1 MSILSKFLPSRRSSL
16 SVSPKTEI
24 RASQSVATKWTDMRP
39 PTVTIYPP
47 VDPGL
52 PAVSTEEIL
61 AAAQTKIRRLAD
73 IAGGSESEFERLYIS
88 ALRNLAAQI
97 HLLPASPYQ
106 HYSAPAG
113 LFNMCL
119 DIGLMSRQAAEGK
132 IFVPEATI
140 EVRHKTEGAW
150 RYAAFLA
157 GLMSQLHV
165 PVGSMTVTD
174 EKGDQWPRY
183 GSSIAD
189 WLKDKQLDRYFVTWH
204 EKARVTGAEGASLL
218 TTVVPRDVMDWLAV
232 TDSQIIRD
240 LNIAVT
246 REMNSTESILGA
258 IIKSVTAR
266 VKEVDA
272 LHQPSRFGRLTVG
285 TQFEIHALNAMRE
298 LIETKIWTCND
309 AAGVLFWGSDGL
321 YVAWPK
327 GLNDVLDVFEQRG
340 LSAMPKSSVTI
351 AEILG
356 LSGVII
362 SKEAGVWVHDIVVKI
377 GGDAKVISAMRFKD
391 PVVLL
396 GHLPLQAVTH
406 PFGKV
411 LVDAQDEQLALQV
424 QNRIEAPAAPK
435 SGPKASQVE
444 GAPDTSP
451 VSAPARPES
460 LKVAPVVAVE
470 QTQQKSSEPVV
481 PKQVPSPT
489 AVPAMDTGVAHID
502 HVEDVLPGKRVPIA
516 VIQRLKIRD
525 TEDCANALGMVIE
538 EGLRYRADRVRVLDW
553 GVAICVKWLTS
564 VAGYAVGDLAGPLE
578 RIGVI
583 ARDPNSSKSIGLI
596 SEVVFA
602 DSPNPR
608 TALAIKL
615 TFAEKLGIPTD
626 AKV

>member
-1 MSILSKFLPSRRSSL
+1 
-16 SVSPKTEI
+16 
-24 RASQSVATKWTDMRP
+24 
-39 PTVTIYPP
+39 
-47 VDPGL
+47 
-52 PAVSTEEIL
+52 
-61 AAAQTKIRRLAD
+61 
-73 IAGGSESEFERLYIS
+73 
-88 ALRNLAAQI
+88 
-97 HLLPASPYQ
+97 
-106 HYSAPAG
+106 
-113 LFNMCL
+113 MCL

-150 RYAAFLA
+150 RYSAFLA
-157 GLMSQLHV
+157 GLLSQLHV

-174 EKGDQWPRY
+174 DKGDQWPRY

-189 WLKDKQLDRYFVTWH
+189 WLKDKKLARYFVIWH

-258 IIKSVTAR
+258 IVKSVTAR

-298 LIETKIWTCND
+298 LIETKKWKCND
-309 AAGVLFWGSDGL
+309 AGGVMFWGSDGL

-327 GLNDVLDVFEQRG
+327 GLNDVLDIFDQRG
-340 LSAMPKSSVTI
+340 LSAMPRSSVTI

-377 GGDAKVISAMRFKD
+377 GDEAKVISAMRFKD

-411 LVDAQDEQLALQV
+411 LVDAQDEQLALLV
-424 QNRIEAPAAPK
+424 QNRTEAPAAPK
-435 SGPKASQVE
+435 PAPKTAQVEE
-444 GAPDTSP
+444 GAPDTP
-451 VSAPARPES
+451 VVTPPTQPEAV
-460 LKVAPVVAVE
+460 KAAPVVVVE
-470 QTQQKSSEPVV
+470 KSQQKCNEPVGK
-481 PKQVPSPT
+481 KQVAAPAAMP
-489 AVPAMDTGVAHID
+489 AVDTGVAHID
-502 HVEDVLPGKRVPIA
+502 HVEDVLPGKRVPLAI
-516 VIQRLKIRD
+516 IQRLKIRD
-525 TEDCANALGMVIE
+525 NDDCANALGMVIE

-553 GVAICVKWLTS
+553 GVVICVKWLTS

-583 ARDPNSSKSIGLI
+583 ARDPASTKSIGLI

-602 DSPNPR
+602 DSPHPR
-608 TALAIKL
+608 TALGIKL
-615 TFAEKLGIPTD
+615 TFADKLGIPTD